1 MDAYPITVV
10 IPVRNMAATLERAVR
25 SALDAGA
32 VAVNIVDD
40 CSVDDTAPVA
50 YQLSKR
56 MEAENR
62 RVTLFQ
68 TGGMVAPAGV
78 SFARN
83 FGIARAFSEF
93 IVCLDADDTLT
104 PESLKALYGAYEPG
118 AWVYGGW
125 TELRTDYLLVSDA
138 DRSDSPHPLVTVQAP
153 PPGMLN
159 RKTLCH
165 ATFLFAKE
173 DWRKVGGFDPDFSLG
188 IEDWAFQC
196 ALTAAGVQP
205 KRVDALIYNRTVGI
219 NERSKKAT
227 RYYPVL
233 FEVLRDKYPA
243 VFQK

>member
-32 VAVNIVDD
+32 SEVVIVNDASTDNTESIARELCHKYGVDTVLD
-40 CSVDDTAPVA
+40 YYSSLLV
-50 YQLSKR
+50 
-56 MEAENR
+56 
-62 RVTLFQ
+62 
-68 TGGMVAPAGV
+68 PAGV
-78 SFARN
+78 CFTRNYGIVCARN
-83 FGIARAFSEF
+83 RF
-93 IVCLDADDTLT
+93 IVCLDADDMLT
-104 PESLKALYGAYEPG
+104 PESLTALTYAYEPG
-118 AWVYGGW
+118 TWVYGGW
-125 TELRTDYLLVSDA
+125 RDMSEEGVHIES
-138 DRSDSPHPLVTVQAP
+138 HPAP

-165 ATFLFAKE
+165 ATFLFSKE

-227 RYYPVL
+227 RYYPFL
-233 FEVLRDKYPA
+233 FEVLRDKYPS
-243 VFQK
+243 VFAGR